1 MGGPCPRN
9 GTSPAY
15 GGRGISEAEVMPKY
29 NLYLESINYR
39 ACAVG
44 AVFLCLILHPSLGE
58 AVDCSALN
66 DLASKDGV
74 FIPGD
79 DAGRVVIGAGRLQF
93 YSAPSYSCKMRG
105 IFVIERQ
112 MVDAY
117 TKYGEFTSVVYLR
130 NKHGKPVM
138 GWVKSGR
145 LKPNGLSIAPT
156 QGQEGE

>member
-1 MGGPCPRN
+1 M
-9 GTSPAY
+9 
-15 GGRGISEAEVMPKY
+15 
-29 NLYLESINYR
+29 
-39 ACAVG
+39 
-44 AVFLCLILHPSLGE
+44 
-58 AVDCSALN
+58 DCSALN

-93 YSAPSYSCKMRG
+93 YSAPNYSCKMRG
-105 IFVIERQ
+105 IFVIEGQ

-117 TKYGEFTSVVYLR
+117 PKYGEFTSVVYLR

-156 QGQEGE
+156 QRQEGE